1 MKPSFIKRFIVA
13 MVLGCFAAV
22 ITLYYLSFQ
31 IMPDILGSDLMWTII
46 ANRITLAF
54 VVAIGG
60 VYMRH
65 PIFGFKCPA
74 FLRGA
79 IFGFIISI
87 ELAVGVFI
95 DPVSGVDALPESIEA
110 ASEMSLLIQTLL
122 LGAVFGSVIDIIA
135 TAIGGQGKELLKK
148 E

>member
-1 MKPSFIKRFIVA
+1 MKVSFLKRFIVA
-13 MVLGCFAAV
+13 MILGVITAG

-31 IMPDILGSDLMWTII
+31 IMPHIFGSDLMWTII

-60 VYMRH
+60 VYMVH

-79 IFGFIISI
+79 VFGLIISI

-95 DPVSGVDALPESIEA
+95 DPLSGMDALPASTEA
-110 ASEMSLLIQTLL
+110 ASEMALLIQTLL
-122 LGAVFGSVIDIIA
+122 L
-135 TAIGGQGKELLKK
+135 
-148 E
+148 